1 MSLRCVSFY
10 TFPNGLSCA
19 EFAILYCAVPYA
31 LIWGKIWDHVV
42 KGSTIW
48 CKLVSYGG
56 GRCCV
61 MKASMFEMWLTIP
74 GRLRCATVSD
84 TT

>member
-56 GRCCV
+56 GR
-61 MKASMFEMWLTIP
+61 
-74 GRLRCATVSD
+74 
-84 TT
+84 